1 MNWPSV
7 ELSFPKVRSRIQYI
21 KRVMKFLLMLF
32 LSFSSLAASEM
43 DEAKK
48 SVEALIRPLLATSSS
63 VPRPKGTEKFRVDNC
78 KKHKVDWMA
87 VLLRQSEATLD
98 FTFKPGCDIEGVIKP
113 LILTPFPASLKLRNL
128 QSFDKVDTM
137 NKVTALLETRPVL
150 NLEMREGLLTGK
162 KSKVKFEADYRVRVS
177 PAGGKTVTENL
188 GGEIRISEINGKK
201 VQMKEKILVK

>member
-1 MNWPSV
+1 
-7 ELSFPKVRSRIQYI
+7 
-21 KRVMKFLLMLF
+21 MKIFLIMF
-32 LSFSSLAASEM
+32 LSFSSAFASEM

-48 SVEALIRPLLATSSS
+48 SVEALIRPLLTSGSS
-63 VPRPKGTEKFRVDNC
+63 AQRPKGTEKFRVDTC
-78 KKHKVDWMA
+78 KKHKIDWMA

-98 FTFKPGCDIEGVIKP
+98 FSFKPGCDIEGVIKP
-113 LILTPFPASLKLRNL
+113 LILTPFPAGLKLRNL

-137 NKVTALLETRPVL
+137 NKVTAVLETRPIL

-177 PAGGKTVTENL
+177 PTGGKTVTENL

-201 VQMKEKILVK
+201 VQIKEKILVK